1 MLLVSLRIKGRITKT
16 PDTFELVSL
25 HDCDI
30 RLSLSSQHATY
41 RITGR
46 QPSLSEMNKS
56 QITCS
61 IRVVHLPWFTFIG
74 EDTHHCSDVLP
85 VSNGYYHPLSLQS
98 AQLFPPPPSVVSST
112 HHLSDY
118 SSHLIHIPPQNV
130 DTYLQTSKTSL
141 SAPKLTY
148 IGNQNKNGAKTKRSR
163 KRSIAFEQVLTRQN
177 VWDQKKVEDK
187 EKKNDCQASRDEKK
201 DNVGKGRSIGL
212 ERLMKKLQLV
222 SPLT

>member
-85 VSNGYYHPLSLQS
+85 SPTGITT
-98 AQLFPPPPSVVSST
+98 LFLFRVLNFFLHHLLWFQALTIFQTTPAISST
-112 HHLSDY
+112 
-118 SSHLIHIPPQNV
+118 
-130 DTYLQTSKTSL
+130 YLHKT
-141 SAPKLTY
+141 
-148 IGNQNKNGAKTKRSR
+148 
-163 KRSIAFEQVLTRQN
+163 
-177 VWDQKKVEDK
+177 
-187 EKKNDCQASRDEKK
+187 
-201 DNVGKGRSIGL
+201 
-212 ERLMKKLQLV
+212 
-222 SPLT
+222 